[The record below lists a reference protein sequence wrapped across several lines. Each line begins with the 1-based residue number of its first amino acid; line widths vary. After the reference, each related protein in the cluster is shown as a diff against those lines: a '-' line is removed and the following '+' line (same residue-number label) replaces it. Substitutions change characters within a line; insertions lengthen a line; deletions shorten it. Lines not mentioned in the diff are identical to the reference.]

1 MNIKAII
8 SLLCVFTISAEAN
21 IARDVWSA
29 KSTDKQFHRVLTT
42 LQKTSVNPPSIPVTQ
57 VKSAVKSGSTVTLKN
72 AQPQGAKSLSS
83 RPQAKSASPDFWVY
97 DANVF
102 LHDDL
107 DYDGY
112 FNHFIVDLDVDT
124 YFLHAKVYA
133 RLYLGLGDDFRE
145 FHTTSDFVVDGESS
159 DDVFTVESEL
169 LSGFPPNDYEVL
181 IEIYDAYNDELVA
194 VYDGYDDE
202 DLYLLSLESNDYET
216 VYIEPDVVVIHGGSL
231 GIFSLLLVPLLVA
244 RRFARA
250 RV

>member
-1 MNIKAII
+1 MNIKGII
-8 SLLCVFTISAEAN
+8 CLLCVFTISAEAN
-21 IARDVWSA
+21 IASDFWSA
-29 KSTDKQFHRVLTT
+29 KSTDKQFNQVLTA
-42 LQKTSVNPPSIPVTQ
+42 LHKTSANPAPIPVSQ
-57 VKSAVKSGSTVTLKN
+57 VKSAVKSGPVGTLKN
-72 AQPQGAKSLSS
+72 AQSQGAKSLSS

-112 FNHFIVDLDVDT
+112 FHHFSVDLDVDT

-133 RLYLGLGDDFRE
+133 RLYIGVGEDFRE
-145 FHTTSDFVVDGESS
+145 FHTTSDFVVDGQSS

-169 LSGFPPNDYEVL
+169 LSGFRPDDYEVL

-194 VYDGYDDE
+194 VYDGYDDS

-216 VYIEPDVVVIHGGSL
+216 VYIEPDVVVIHAGGSL
-231 GIFSLLLVPLLVA
+231 GILSLLLLPLLIV
-244 RRFARA
+244 RRFSIA
-250 RV
+250 